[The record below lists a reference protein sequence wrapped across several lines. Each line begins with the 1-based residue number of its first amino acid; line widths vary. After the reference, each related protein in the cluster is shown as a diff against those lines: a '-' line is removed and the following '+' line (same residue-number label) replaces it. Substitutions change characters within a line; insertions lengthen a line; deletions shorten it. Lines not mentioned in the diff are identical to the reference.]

1 MAEPR
6 TKSTSSGPVKFAGSE
21 RLVVLHGKEEFLQA
35 EYLRMLREALAKAHG
50 EIDPIRYDGSTAAL
64 ADVLDELRSLGLMQ
78 QYKLV
83 IVTDAD
89 SFITSHREALE
100 RYAEAPEEQATLV
113 LRPGTWNAKWRLHKA
128 AVKVGQVVKC
138 ENVDAHTAGRWAA
151 KRIEARYG
159 RRIAPRAAAALI
171 ERLGTSLTRLDSELA
186 KLAASVAEGE
196 TVDMD
201 QVEAMTGRASERMAW
216 EMQEALLSGQPEA
229 ALAKLH
235 ELLDLAGQP
244 KELVMYFVADLLR
257 KLHRAAGMVRAR
269 VNEFNILK
277 ELKVWPQHRQ
287 PPFMHAVRALDESG
301 AAALLAQ
308 LTEADS
314 RAKSGYGDH
323 RRSLEEF
330 CILFTARVR

>member
-1 MAEPR
+1 MARPR
-6 TKSTSSGPVKFAGSE
+6 TKSAPSGPVKFTGSE

-35 EYLRMLREALAKAHG
+35 EYLRLLREALAEAHG
-50 EIDPIRYDGSTAAL
+50 EIDPIRYDGSSATL

-83 IVTDAD
+83 IITDAD
-89 SFITSHREALE
+89 DLVSKHREALE

-113 LRPGTWNAKWRLHKA
+113 LRPGTWNANWRLHKA

-138 ENVDAHTAGRWAA
+138 EHVDAHTAGRWAT

-159 RRIAPRAAAALI
+159 RRIAPRAAAALV

-186 KLAASVAEGE
+186 KLAASVSEGQ
-196 TVDMD
+196 TVDID

-287 PPFMHAVRALDESG
+287 PPFMHAVRALDEAG

-330 CILFTARVR
+330 CILFTGRVR